1 MKSHLWNLWGRKFII
16 DSTMTPTGTGILVEN
31 REYKISVQK
40 GEEWVPVKD
49 DVAVGVLL
57 SFLRRRDPG
66 AKEKLAE
73 EFIPESIRKGMS
85 QVSRQF
91 GVSRDAEANAY
102 ALCVLTGQWNGL
114 LEAKS
119 LREAG

>member
-16 DSTMTPTGTGILVEN
+16 DSTMDPTGNGILVEN
-31 REYKISVQK
+31 REYKVSIQK
-40 GEEWVPVKD
+40 DGEWMPVKE

-57 SFLRRRDPG
+57 SFLRRRDPS

-73 EFIPESIRKGMS
+73 EFVPESIRNGMS

-114 LEAKS
+114 LEARS
-119 LREAG
+119 LKEAV